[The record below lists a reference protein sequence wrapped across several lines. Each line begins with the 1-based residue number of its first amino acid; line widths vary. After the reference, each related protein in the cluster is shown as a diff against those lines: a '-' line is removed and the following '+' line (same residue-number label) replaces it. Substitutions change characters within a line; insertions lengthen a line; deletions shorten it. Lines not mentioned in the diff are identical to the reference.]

1 MTDYMDK
8 LKNCEEF
15 FWVNPGF
22 VPPGAEQGGSE
33 QQAVGEKQLVDI
45 DDAEARLA
53 RFAPFIERMFP
64 EVKDG
69 IIESPL
75 TELTGLDGTNQLA
88 ALAGAPDIA
97 AAGAPAKAGRQFK
110 SESRSRQTVKTLFM
124 FSLQSQIFFL
134 ILLQKQ
140 KKRN

>member
-1 MTDYMDK
+1 MADYMDK

-22 VPPGAEQGGSE
+22 VPPTEGTGTEAAEAE
-33 QQAVGEKQLVDI
+33 ADKLVDI

-75 TELTGLDGTNQLA
+75 TELTGLAGIDKLA

-97 AAGAPAKAGRQFK
+97 AAGTQAKAGR
-110 SESRSRQTVKTLFM
+110 LF
-124 FSLQSQIFFL
+124 I
-134 ILLQKQ
+134 KQ
-140 KKRN
+140 DSHLPISGS